1 MYPIIW
7 QGVLA
12 LKNDSV
18 AIQMHVVSGNS
29 SVAFDALP
37 KIQDG
42 YRPLLRIAQRMRLEQ
57 AQLDGVNR
65 KMEVNLSW
73 LRVVFGFSSHFLICV
88 CVWTFQIKDE
98 HCTILGL
105 PCGKNQEDVLQQA
118 TNLEA
123 CIIPYLQQKKA
134 AGIINTAAPGTQQVI
149 LRQEFS
155 NILVKLFI
163 SYERVNWHLKDFQ
176 E

>member
-42 YRPLLRIAQRMRLEQ
+42 YQPLLRIAQRMRLEQ

-65 KMEVNLSW
+65 KME
-73 LRVVFGFSSHFLICV
+73 
-88 CVWTFQIKDE
+88 IKDE

-134 AGIINTAAPGTQQVI
+134 AGIINTAAPGMQQAAFVVHVFPPCEFADNV
-149 LRQEFS
+149 LLNAAPDLYRKVQETAY
-155 NILVKLFI
+155 LVCI
-163 SYERVNWHLKDFQ
+163 IVTV
-176 E
+176 

>member
-1 MYPIIW
+1 MVVSTQKCSLQHFTYSLIQCLLYLTIICVHNTSTCSCLIFELFFFIPRKMRTFSYSRVFFSPFSFFVLNHFVFLQQMYPIIW

-42 YRPLLRIAQRMRLEQ
+42 YQPLLRIAQRMRLEQ

-65 KMEVNLSW
+65 KMEVSLS
-73 LRVVFGFSSHFLICV
+73 
-88 CVWTFQIKDE
+88 
-98 HCTILGL
+98 
-105 PCGKNQEDVLQQA
+105 
-118 TNLEA
+118 
-123 CIIPYLQQKKA
+123 
-134 AGIINTAAPGTQQVI
+134 
-149 LRQEFS
+149 
-155 NILVKLFI
+155 
-163 SYERVNWHLKDFQ
+163 
-176 E
+176 